1 MRRISCLLV
10 LGITAFALTP
20 ADATT
25 LTMENVIN
33 RVPRSG
39 EAGPNDPFGTFGFC
53 QPSAINPGD
62 GQPFLTAC
70 APGEMGRYPAGVPRD
85 EPLVNDV
92 RPYNNTPY
100 NITSLTLKIVGS
112 AVEPVPFDFTIT
124 LDPNVSAFFGD
135 ANGDGKTGLSD
146 IFSTITLS
154 ADHRTITYS
163 DGLIPVGGRFTD
175 FLFSMTDN
183 GEPFKAGVFTS
194 FDGFLAAPVP
204 EPATWTILLA
214 GLGAAGV
221 LRRRTPRRG
230 SLRHGKRRST
240 DRGTVR
246 DGPLSR
252 RAVARGVLRAR
263 TLKAV

>member
-1 MRRISCLLV
+1 MRLGYLL
-10 LGITAFALTP
+10 LAFAAVALGVTLTS
-20 ADATT
+20 AGATT

-33 RVPRSG
+33 RVPGSG
-39 EAGPNDPFGTFGFC
+39 DAGPNDPFVTFGLC

-62 GQPFLTAC
+62 GLPFLTAC
-70 APGEMGRYPAGVPRD
+70 APGQLGRYPAGVPRD

-135 ANGDGKTGLSD
+135 VNGDGKAGLSD

-154 ADHRTITYS
+154 ADRRTITYS

-175 FLFSMTDN
+175 FLFSTTDN

-194 FDGFLAAPVP
+194 FDGFLAVP
-204 EPATWTILLA
+204 EPATWTILLT
-214 GLGAAGV
+214 GLGAVGV
-221 LRRRTPRRG
+221 LRRRI
-230 SLRHGKRRST
+230 LRPHS
-240 DRGTVR
+240 
-246 DGPLSR
+246 
-252 RAVARGVLRAR
+252 
-263 TLKAV
+263 

>member
-1 MRRISCLLV
+1 MRPGYLLLAYAGV
-10 LGITAFALTP
+10 ALGVTLTAAG
-20 ADATT
+20 ATT

-33 RVPRSG
+33 RVPGSG
-39 EAGPNDPFGTFGFC
+39 EAGPNDPFATFGLC

-62 GQPFLTAC
+62 GLPFLTAC
-70 APGEMGRYPAGVPRD
+70 APGEIGRYPAGVPRD

-100 NITSLTLKIVGS
+100 NITSVTLQIVGS

-146 IFSTITLS
+146 MFSTITLS

-183 GEPFKAGVFTS
+183 GEPFKAGVYTS
-194 FDGFLAAPVP
+194 FDGFLAVP
-204 EPATWTILLA
+204 EPATWTLLLT
-214 GLGAAGV
+214 GLAAAGI
-221 LRRRTPRRG
+221 LRRRT
-230 SLRHGKRRST
+230 LRPQS
-240 DRGTVR
+240 
-246 DGPLSR
+246 
-252 RAVARGVLRAR
+252 
-263 TLKAV
+263 